1 VIIHEWFDVNL
12 WQGELARASDSEAP
26 TCRFAL
32 SFVGAYQFVTNK
44 QKPSLF
50 KKLGF

>member
-26 TCRFAL
+26 T
-32 SFVGAYQFVTNK
+32 VGSGF
-44 QKPSLF
+44 PSSVLINSLQASKNPVF
-50 KKLGF
+50 